1 MYIHIKLA
9 LAATL
14 FSLFADLNIS
24 AEESDLVELP
34 LNLEITLALSALPEA
49 LQQDATVY
57 VRDPKKGF
65 VLYREGSNGFAAFVG
80 RTSTRFYEADWAYTY
95 PSDQLIPIAFDQVGI
110 ERHMIPWFDLERMR
124 IDGVPPERAKETLR
138 KRFNNGTYSAP
149 TIGGISYMFAPIHRA
164 YGAPA
169 LSAEMIT
176 VSFPHLMPYAP
187 YAVAEHLGPMD
198 PHGRAGLLDHGG
210 HDAGPHGYLYI
221 MVPGDQ
227 ADHIRSKYVD
237 TLHQLCELHA
247 NWCLITEQASQ

>member
-1 MYIHIKLA
+1 MGLA
-9 LAATL
+9 NARVEIAFQAA
-14 FSLFADLNIS
+14 
-24 AEESDLVELP
+24 
-34 LNLEITLALSALPEA
+34 
-49 LQQDATVY
+49 
-57 VRDPKKGF
+57 RKK
-65 VLYREGSNGFAAFVG
+65 
-80 RTSTRFYEADWAYTY
+80 
-95 PSDQLIPIAFDQVGI
+95 LIPTRLTDF

-169 LSAEMIT
+169 LSAETIT